1 MANPA
6 RKFKS
11 DAFEAIHSAVSD
23 LREARMITAATLRE
37 YDQLCITPPP
47 LSALQIRALRRQLKV
62 SQPVFAAFLNTT
74 PSTIVQW
81 ESGKKRPSGM
91 GLKLLQ
97 IAKAKGLQGLAVG
110 DVSGFLCV
118 RREVKRLAALA
129 GSPIAPYVHCVIFP
143 SRLKFRAC
151 VLSRRPVST
160 GHGSATDT
168 RKTPPETGRELTS
181 TAAMLRPVGGA
192 ASLGRHE

>member
-1 MANPA
+1 MANPS

-11 DAFEAIHSAVSD
+11 DAFEAIHSAASD
-23 LREARMITAATLRE
+23 LRDAKMITAATLRE
-37 YDQLCITPPP
+37 YDQLCMTPPP

-74 PSTIVQW
+74 ASTIVQW

-110 DVSGFLCV
+110 
-118 RREVKRLAALA
+118 
-129 GSPIAPYVHCVIFP
+129 
-143 SRLKFRAC
+143 
-151 VLSRRPVST
+151 
-160 GHGSATDT
+160 
-168 RKTPPETGRELTS
+168 
-181 TAAMLRPVGGA
+181 
-192 ASLGRHE
+192 

>member
-1 MANPA
+1 VANPA

-37 YDQLCITPPP
+37 YDQLCMTPPP

-74 PSTIVQW
+74 ASTIVQW

-91 GLKLLQ
+91 GRKLLQ
-97 IAKAKGLQGLAVG
+97 IAKAKGLQGLTVG
-110 DVSGFLCV
+110 
-118 RREVKRLAALA
+118 
-129 GSPIAPYVHCVIFP
+129 
-143 SRLKFRAC
+143 
-151 VLSRRPVST
+151 
-160 GHGSATDT
+160 
-168 RKTPPETGRELTS
+168 
-181 TAAMLRPVGGA
+181 
-192 ASLGRHE
+192 